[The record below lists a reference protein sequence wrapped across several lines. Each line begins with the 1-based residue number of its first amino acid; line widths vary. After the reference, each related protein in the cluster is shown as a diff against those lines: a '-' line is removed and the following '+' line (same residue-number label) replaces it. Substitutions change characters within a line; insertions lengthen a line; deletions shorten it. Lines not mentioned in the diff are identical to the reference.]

1 MGGIRKHKPRTAKA
15 SAATASK
22 LQKSNYIT
30 HPAAAIGWI
39 LASGEYI
46 EASRHKLQR
55 VKATNQRKI
64 IIKGKLIFL

>member
-1 MGGIRKHKPRTAKA
+1 MEGIRKHKPRTAKA

-46 EASRHKLQR
+46 EASRHQTAASYNYKSAQNN
-55 VKATNQRKI
+55 NQR
-64 IIKGKLIFL
+64 

>member
-1 MGGIRKHKPRTAKA
+1 MEGIRKHKPRTAKA

-22 LQKSNYIT
+22 LQKSNNIT

-46 EASRHKLQR
+46 EASWRQTTASYYYKSAENNNLW
-55 VKATNQRKI
+55 
-64 IIKGKLIFL
+64 